1 MIMKEEEVV
10 LVDTQDN
17 FLGTMPKMEA
27 HQKGILHRAFSVFV
41 LNSKN
46 ELLLQKRAKTK
57 YHSPNLWTNT
67 CCSHQRLNES
77 SLSAGARRLNEEMGL
92 NINLKE
98 AFTFRYLA
106 PFDNGLKEH
115 ELDHVLIGYTNN
127 NPTINV
133 EEVSDWKWVKM
144 DFISQDLYSN
154 PDIYTIWFKIVFE
167 QFVNHIKK
175 NESNSK

>member
-46 ELLLQKRAKTK
+46 ELLIQKRAKTK

-77 SLSAGARRLNEEMGL
+77 SLSAGVRRLNEEMGL

-98 AFTFRYLA
+98 AFTFRYEA

-127 NPTINV
+127 NPTINI
-133 EEVSDWKWVKM
+133 EEDSDWKWVKI

>member
-1 MIMKEEEVV
+1 
-10 LVDTQDN
+10 
-17 FLGTMPKMEA
+17 
-27 HQKGILHRAFSVFV
+27 
-41 LNSKN
+41 
-46 ELLLQKRAKTK
+46 
-57 YHSPNLWTNT
+57 
-67 CCSHQRLNES
+67 
-77 SLSAGARRLNEEMGL
+77 MGL
-92 NINLKE
+92 DINLKE
-98 AFTFRYLA
+98 AFTFRYEA

-127 NPTINV
+127 NPTINI